1 MGNYYDILIVR
12 RLLGIINDEEE
23 ERLEEW
29 RRKDAGNEALF
40 QQMIRQEIT
49 KEEYE
54 RYAAIDTKQAWEQ
67 FLAHTKMEDTTTMTV
82 NLHAPWRKIIRYAA
96 VAVAVVAMGVGGWW
110 YTDYTKVTPPVLSQE
125 IEQAMRMSEESGKQ
139 EAKIEK
145 LSELAVADK
154 QQVAVI
160 QEELEQYAIDE
171 DVVEELLAATRLTTH
186 HDKEFWVTLDDKTV
200 VHLNYNSKLIYPEK
214 FHGNARD
221 VILDGEAYFMVAKDK
236 SRPFVVHTPNGD
248 VTVHGT
254 EFNVNTRVENVNV
267 KGNGNVAIERHR
279 REAST
284 GSLTAVVL
292 VNGKVSVMPVDGM
305 EKMLQPGEMAV
316 LSSSDRHVSI
326 TQVDTE
332 PYVAWNT
339 GTFAFYD
346 MPLSKLMDVIARWYN
361 MEVTYESNNL
371 KDLLFS
377 GEFDRYGG
385 IEPIIKGLN
394 MAMGLESEVRG
405 SKIVIRK

>member
-29 RRKDAGNEALF
+29 RRKDAANEALF
-40 QQMIRQEIT
+40 QQMIHQEIT

-67 FLAHTKMEDTTTMTV
+67 FLAHTKMEDTTTQTV

-110 YTDYTKVTPPVLSQE
+110 YADYTKVTPPVLSQE

-154 QQVAVI
+154 QQVVAI
-160 QEELEQYAIDE
+160 QEELEQYAMDE
-171 DVVEELLAATRLTTH
+171 DVVEELLAAKRATTLH
-186 HDKEFWVTLDDKTV
+186 NKEFWVTLDDKTV

-214 FHGNARD
+214 FHGNTRD

-254 EFNVNTRVENVNV
+254 EFNVNTRA
-267 KGNGNVAIERHR
+267 NGNLNDQTTNLPISQTV
-279 REAST
+279 
-284 GSLTAVVL
+284 VVL

>member
-23 ERLEEW
+23 KRLEEW
-29 RRKDAGNEALF
+29 RRKDAANEALF
-40 QQMIRQEIT
+40 QQMIHQEIT

-67 FLAHTKMEDTTTMTV
+67 FLAHTKMEDTTAKNVSIHT
-82 NLHAPWRKIIRYAA
+82 PWRKIIRYAA

-110 YTDYTKVTPPVLSQE
+110 YADYTKVTPPVLSQE

-254 EFNVNTRVENVNV
+254 EFNVNTRME
-267 KGNGNVAIERHR
+267 NGNVNGNANVNRN
-279 REAST
+279 
-284 GSLTAVVL
+284 LTAVVL
-292 VNGKVSVMPVDGM
+292 VNGQVSVMPVDGM

-394 MAMGLESEVRG
+394 MAMGLNSEVNG
-405 SKIVIRK
+405 SKILIRK

>member
-29 RRKDAGNEALF
+29 RRKDAANEALF
-40 QQMIRQEIT
+40 QQMIHQEIT

-96 VAVAVVAMGVGGWW
+96 VAVAVVAIGVGSWW
-110 YTDYTKVTPPVLSQE
+110 YADYTKVTPPVLSQE

-254 EFNVNTRVENVNV
+254 EFNVNTRME
-267 KGNGNVAIERHR
+267 NGNVNGNSNVNRNQ
-279 REAST
+279 
-284 GSLTAVVL
+284 TAVVL
-292 VNGKVSVMPVDGM
+292 VNGQVSVMPVDGM

-316 LSSSDRHVSI
+316 LSSSERRATI